1 MQNQKVNGHPLQHTV
16 MVFLWTF
23 TTRVT
28 KVNFLDTSRH
38 QCRFKMS
45 SNCAWDEAAHQ
56 PDQGPNW
63 KKLEAKDILGCIQWK
78 PGTYTVVVKEDNTSV
93 TEDEV
98 GSWV

>member
-1 MQNQKVNGHPLQHTV
+1 
-16 MVFLWTF
+16 
-23 TTRVT
+23 
-28 KVNFLDTSRH
+28 
-38 QCRFKMS
+38 MS

-98 GSWV
+98 GSWVKKF